1 MRTGQNIYKRRDGRW
16 EARVFLGKKAN
27 GRPNF
32 KYLYASTY
40 REVLLQKNN
49 YEKTISLKN
58 TQVLS
63 NALFSDAAYSWLLN
77 SARHWKPATYMKYK
91 KSRLNKFYLHEKN
104 KDTILKSIKGI
115 KFKNY

>member
-40 REVLLQKNN
+40 RE
-49 YEKTISLKN
+49 YC
-58 TQVLS
+58 
-63 NALFSDAAYSWLLN
+63 F
-77 SARHWKPATYMKYK
+77 RK
-91 KSRLNKFYLHEKN
+91 KINERQFR
-104 KDTILKSIKGI
+104 
-115 KFKNY
+115 